1 MKSELTCPKCGSNTL
16 NITFTK
22 TTIYKATQIL
32 GSVLADEKGTKTST
46 EALASCPICGY
57 EFKESI
63 ES

>member
-16 NITFTK
+16 NLTFTK
-22 TTIYKATQIL
+22 TTIYKAAQIL
-32 GSVLADEKGTKTST
+32 GSVLPYEKETKTST

>member
-32 GSVLADEKGTKTST
+32 GSVLSDEKETKTST

-63 ES
+63 

>member
-32 GSVLADEKGTKTST
+32 GSVLHDEKETKTST

>member
-32 GSVLADEKGTKTST
+32 GSVLTDEKETKTST

>member
-32 GSVLADEKGTKTST
+32 GSVLPDEKETKTST
-46 EALASCPICGY
+46 EAVASCPICGY
-57 EFKESI
+57 VFKESI